1 MYVFFLDLVVAYKK
15 LTLEKNV
22 LEETLKASSNYD
34 KDDLSETDVSE
45 VQTFSCI
52 TNNSCCIDF
61 DTFLHIIKLLLVYA
75 GFSKLKYSSQLFLI
89 LT

>member
-1 MYVFFLDLVVAYKK
+1 MYFFLDLVVAYKK

-45 VQTFSCI
+45 VQTLIFI
-52 TNNSCCIDF
+52 
-61 DTFLHIIKLLLVYA
+61 V
-75 GFSKLKYSSQLFLI
+75 LFLI
-89 LT
+89 FFYKSSNCPCST